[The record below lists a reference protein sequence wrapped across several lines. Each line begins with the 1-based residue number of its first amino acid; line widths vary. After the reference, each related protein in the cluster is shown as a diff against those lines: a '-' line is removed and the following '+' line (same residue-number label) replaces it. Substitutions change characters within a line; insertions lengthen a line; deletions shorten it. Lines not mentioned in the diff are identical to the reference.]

1 MDDAANRSKS
11 RKALGRGLGA
21 LIPGSAPTASTKTST
36 AVQSTPA
43 GVSEI
48 ALDQIDVN
56 PKQPRRIFVEEELA
70 SLADS
75 IRQYGVLQ
83 PVVVRRAGER
93 YELVVGERRFRAS
106 KRAGKS
112 TIPAVVADLAPK
124 DRLEVALVEN
134 IQRHDLNPI
143 ELALAFHELIE
154 TGSTQE
160 EIGKRVGLQR
170 STIANH
176 LRLLDLS
183 SDLQADVEQGQ
194 LSMGHAKAILQIA
207 DPVQRRLLRDKI
219 LAQGLSVRDVEKLAR
234 PKEAASLGTAK
245 NLKTQSGSP
254 TKDPNLNY
262 VVEQLRNHL
271 KTKVRIVGESKGR
284 VEIEFFSVEDLTRLV
299 SLLLDGPGR

>member
-36 AVQSTPA
+36 AVQSTPT

-48 ALDQIDVN
+48 ELDQIDVN

>member
-21 LIPGSAPTASTKTST
+21 LIPGAPATPAKAST
-36 AVQSTPA
+36 AAQPTPR
-43 GVSEI
+43 GVDEI
-48 ALDQIDVN
+48 ALDRIDVN
-56 PKQPRRIFVEEELA
+56 PKQPRRIFSEEELA

-93 YELVVGERRFRAS
+93 YELVVGERRLRAS
-106 KRAGKS
+106 KRAGKQ
-112 TIPAVVADLAPK
+112 TIPAVVADLASK

-143 ELALAFHELIE
+143 ELALAFHELVE
-154 TGSTQE
+154 AGSTQD

-183 SDLQADVEQGQ
+183 SEQQTDVEQGR
-194 LSMGHAKAILQIA
+194 LSMGHAKALLQIS
-207 DPVQRRLLRDKI
+207 DPVQRRILRDKI
-219 LAQGLSVRDVEKLAR
+219 LAQGLSVRDAEKFAR
-234 PKEAASLGTAK
+234 PDCAAKVDAAK
-245 NLKTQSGSP
+245 NRKAQTGS
-254 TKDPNLNY
+254 TTVDPNLNY

-284 VEIEFFSVEDLTRLV
+284 IEVEFFSVEDLTRLV
-299 SLLLDGPGR
+299 SLLLDGPTR